1 MGKLVSPAAFA
12 RALSLQRANAR
23 AKSSRAEG
31 LSHDEKPSPPDGE
44 LSKRIDVLLTT
55 ISCSS
60 IAIHS
65 KDDIIDKAST
75 SPNRSAI
82 KRSHSQDIPFNA
94 FKACL
99 PTLSER
105 IERGLDLWDRDFSS
119 MSSCY
124 TSDFEGFLCG
134 LQRGVD
140 SGCSS
145 SQLGFKGKREDASS
159 SSCTS
164 WSEASFQDEIMQSM
178 DEQASLTTR
187 LQGSDSCK
195 GGPLY
200 PDFVRR
206 ADDSEVFSTEPS
218 KIASTQR
225 KKVDIGG
232 GNKLVLVTHDIE
244 GVEQDDNA
252 ARCGSHA
259 LCDKHLKAGSMIRKG
274 AFLDREKEGIDIV
287 SSTKS
292 GYHTQNG
299 SSQVKGSFVD
309 GCLSDIKY
317 RVVKERESLST
328 KELPDRFIV
337 GAAAA
342 AAAELPSNSVA
353 VEKVSVNPVEDF
365 RESMLEMMIEKGD
378 VEEDMEELLNCYLL
392 LNPAE
397 LHQMIR
403 EAFSHVWI
411 DIIMSIR

>member
-1 MGKLVSPAAFA
+1 MGKFVSPAAFA

-31 LSHDEKPSPPDGE
+31 LPYDEKPSPPDGE

-55 ISCSS
+55 ISTSS
-60 IAIHS
+60 IAIKS
-65 KDDIIDKAST
+65 KDDNIDTTST
-75 SPNRSAI
+75 PNRSAI
-82 KRSHSQDIPFNA
+82 KRSHSQDTPFNA

-164 WSEASFQDEIMQSM
+164 WSEASFRDEIMQSM
-178 DEQASLTTR
+178 DEQASLITR

-195 GGPLY
+195 AGPLY
-200 PDFVRR
+200 SDFVGR
-206 ADDSEVFSTEPS
+206 ADDSQVFSTEPS
-218 KIASTQR
+218 KPASTQR

-232 GNKLVLVTHDIE
+232 GNKLVLVTHDE
-244 GVEQDDNA
+244 GVEQNDNA
-252 ARCGSHA
+252 ARCGSQA
-259 LCDKHLKAGSMIRKG
+259 LCNKLIKASSMIRKG
-274 AFLDREKEGIDIV
+274 SFLDREKEGIDIV
-287 SSTKS
+287 SSTKRA
-292 GYHTQNG
+292 GCHTQNG
-299 SSQVKGSFVD
+299 SSQVEGSFVD
-309 GCLSDIKY
+309 DCLSDIKY
-317 RVVKERESLST
+317 RVVKERESLSR
-328 KELPDRFIV
+328 KELPDRIF
-337 GAAAA
+337 GAAA